1 MRVTRLWLTDFRNYT
16 TAELEPDPDGLTVV
30 VGSNGEGKTNLLEAI
45 GYLATLS
52 SFRGAPTDALVRAGC
67 ASAVVRAEAERDE
80 RPLLIEAE
88 LNATGRDRIQV
99 NRQPL
104 KRARDLLGALRVS
117 VFAPDDLVLVK
128 GGPGE
133 RRRFLDDV
141 LVALHPKHDALQ
153 RDVDR
158 VLRQRN
164 TLLRQS
170 GGKVSAEV
178 ASTLDVWDAKLAST
192 GTALVEAREELVARL
207 EPEIAK
213 AYDQVAHT
221 AAEVTV
227 AYRRS
232 WSGALADAIAGSRT
246 DDLRRGVTLVG
257 PHRDELALAIGGL
270 AGRTHA
276 SQGEQRSL
284 ALALRLAAHRIV
296 GEAVGASPVLL
307 LDDVFSE
314 LDPDR
319 SEALL
324 THLPPGQAL
333 LTTAGVVPES
343 ARPGALVRVS
353 GGVIVR

>member
-1 MRVTRLWLTDFRNYT
+1 MRVTRLWLTNFRNYE
-16 TAELEPDPDGLTVV
+16 TAELAPDPEGLTVI
-30 VGSNGEGKTNLLEAI
+30 VGANGEGKTNLLEAI

-52 SFRGAPTDALVRAGC
+52 SFRGAPGEALIRQGC
-67 ASAVVRAEAERDE
+67 GSAIVRAEGERDA
-80 RPLLIEAE
+80 RALLIEAE
-88 LNATGRDRIQV
+88 LLPTGRDRVQV

-104 KRARDLLGALRVS
+104 KRSRDLLGALRVS

-133 RRRFLDDV
+133 RRRFVDDV

-158 VLRQRN
+158 VLKQRN
-164 TLLRQS
+164 SLLRQA
-170 GGKVSAEV
+170 GGRLTGDVG
-178 ASTLDVWDAKLAST
+178 STLDVWDAKLASA
-192 GTALVEAREELVARL
+192 GTALVEAREELVADL
-207 EPEIAK
+207 EPEVAK

-221 AAEVTV
+221 AADVTM
-227 AYRRS
+227 AYQRS
-232 WSGALADAIAGSRT
+232 WSGPLAEAIAAGRA
-246 DDLRRGVTLVG
+246 DDLRRGISLVG
-257 PHRDELALAIGGL
+257 PHRDEVVLAIGGL
-270 AGRTHA
+270 PGRTHA

-296 GEAVGASPVLL
+296 GEAVGAAPVLL

-314 LDPDR
+314 LDPER

-333 LTTAGVVPES
+333 LTTAGLVPES
-343 ARPGALVRVS
+343 ARPAKLVRVS
-353 GGVIVR
+353 GGTLS

>member
-1 MRVTRLWLTDFRNYT
+1 VI
-16 TAELEPDPDGLTVV
+16 

-52 SFRGAPTDALVRAGC
+52 SFRGAPGEALVRQGC
-67 ASAVVRAEAERDE
+67 TSGVVRAEGERDG
-80 RPLLIEAE
+80 RSLLIEAE
-88 LNATGRDRIQV
+88 LHVGGRDRVQV

-104 KRARDLLGALRVS
+104 QRARDLLGALRVS

-128 GGPGE
+128 GGPAE
-133 RRRFLDDV
+133 RRRYLDDV
-141 LVALHPKHDALQ
+141 LVSLHAKHDALQ

-164 TLLRQS
+164 SLLRQS
-170 GGKVSAEV
+170 GGRLTAEV
-178 ASTLDVWDAKLAST
+178 ATTLDVWDAKLASV
-192 GTALVEAREELVARL
+192 GTALVEAREQLVADL
-207 EPEIAK
+207 EPEVGK

-221 AAEVTV
+221 AADVSV
-227 AYRRS
+227 GYQRS
-232 WSGALADAIAGSRT
+232 WSGGLAEAVDASRP

-257 PHRDELALAIGGL
+257 PHRDELALVIGGL
-270 AGRTHA
+270 PGRTHA

-284 ALALRLAAHRIV
+284 ALALRLAAHRVV
-296 GEAVGASPVLL
+296 GDAVGASPVLL

-314 LDPDR
+314 LDPER

-333 LTTAGVVPES
+333 LTTAGLVPES
-343 ARPGALVRVS
+343 ARPARLVRVS
-353 GGVIVR
+353 GGVLS

>member
-1 MRVTRLWLTDFRNYT
+1 M
-16 TAELEPDPDGLTVV
+16 
-30 VGSNGEGKTNLLEAI
+30 
-45 GYLATLS
+45 
-52 SFRGAPTDALVRAGC
+52 
-67 ASAVVRAEAERDE
+67 VRAEAERDE
-80 RPLLIEAE
+80 RSLLIEAE
-88 LNATGRDRIQV
+88 LNPSGRDRIQV

-117 VFAPDDLVLVK
+117 VFAPDDLVLCK

-133 RRRFLDDV
+133 RRRFLDEV
-141 LVALHPKHDALQ
+141 LVALHPKYDALQ

-170 GGKVSAEV
+170 GGRLSPEV
-178 ASTLDVWDAKLAST
+178 ASTLDVWDTKLAAT
-192 GTALVEAREELVARL
+192 GTALVEAREELVVRL
-207 EPEIAK
+207 EPEVGK

-221 AAEVTV
+221 AADVSV
-227 AYRRS
+227 DYRRS
-232 WSGALADAIAGSRT
+232 WSGSLADAVADSRA
-246 DDLRRGVTLVG
+246 DDLRRGVSLVG

-270 AGRTHA
+270 PGRTHA

-284 ALALRLAAHRIV
+284 ALALRLAAHRLV

-314 LDPDR
+314 LDPER

-324 THLPPGQAL
+324 AHLPPGQAL
-333 LTTAGVVPES
+333 LTTAGLVPES
-343 ARPGALVRVS
+343 ARPARLVRVS
-353 GGVIVR
+353 GGRLT

>member
-1 MRVTRLWLTDFRNYT
+1 MRVTRLWLTNFRNYT
-16 TAELEPDPDGLTVV
+16 TAELEPDPDGLTVI

-52 SFRGAPTDALVRAGC
+52 SFRGAPSEALVRQGC
-67 ASAVVRAEAERDE
+67 ASAVVRAEGERDD
-80 RPLLIEAE
+80 RALLIEAE
-88 LNATGRDRIQV
+88 LVAGGRDRIQV

-141 LVALHPKHDALQ
+141 LVALHPKFDALQ

-170 GGKVSAEV
+170 GGKASPEI
-178 ASTLDVWDAKLAST
+178 ASTLDVWDAKLVTT
-192 GTALVEAREELVARL
+192 GTALVEAREDLIAQL

-221 AAEVTV
+221 AADVSV
-227 AYRRS
+227 AYQRS
-232 WSGALADAIAGSRT
+232 WSGPLADAVAASRP

-257 PHRDELALAIGGL
+257 PHRDEVTLAIGGL
-270 AGRTHA
+270 PGRTHA

-284 ALALRLAAHRIV
+284 ALALRLAAHRVV

-343 ARPGALVRVS
+343 ARPGTLVRVA
-353 GGVIVR
+353 GGALVG